1 MTSSVSNDDLSALGA
16 FCDQLMTYRE
26 LVEACNASTERPS
39 SFRGDM
45 EKLRLELLR
54 QSGRTKPLVVGITGK
69 RLFTQWLQTFDIWD
83 GALGS
88 SVELS
93 HRLTCLNLLT
103 DSVNEAL
110 GRMETGPT
118 ASPSPFPF
126 RASPRA
132 FVAHG
137 GDSKALGKLE
147 EFLRALGVDP
157 LVVEDQASE
166 DRSANGNVEHYLSQ
180 ADCAIV
186 LATKG
191 DIDGRTGE
199 FLPRGNILIEL
210 GRCQERF
217 PRKTVWLLEEDTKFP
232 SNVSEKV
239 WERFSHDN
247 MERAFIKIVKE
258 LSAFGIV
265 KTGKPGK

>member
-1 MTSSVSNDDLSALGA
+1 
-16 FCDQLMTYRE
+16 MTYKE
-26 LVEACNASTERPS
+26 LVEACNASTERSWS
-39 SFRGDM
+39 SRGDM
-45 EKLRLELLR
+45 EKLRVGLLR

-88 SVELS
+88 TVELS

-110 GRMETGPT
+110 GRMETGPMV
-118 ASPSPFPF
+118 SPAPF

-132 FVAHG
+132 FMAHG
-137 GDSKALGKLE
+137 GDSEALKKIIG
-147 EFLRALGVDP
+147 FLRALGVEP

-166 DRSANGNVEHYLSQ
+166 DRSANENVEHYLSQ

-191 DIDGRTGE
+191 DIDGKTGS
-199 FLPRGNILIEL
+199 FLPRGNVLVEA
-210 GRCQERF
+210 GRFQERF
-217 PRKTVWLLEEDTKFP
+217 AGRIVYLLEEGATLP
-232 SNVSEKV
+232 SNIREKV
-239 WERFSHDN
+239 WENFTQNN
-247 MERAFIKIVKE
+247 MERAFIKIAKE
-258 LSAFGIV
+258 LRAFGIIRS
-265 KTGKPGK
+265 GKPDK